1 MLEPVREFDW
11 KAEVKESD
19 RKVYK
24 LTIKDNPDIIQTD
37 GTQKEPEGVDLNI
50 GPMPFSAEDRQEV
63 SAIIA
68 QYKSTGEM
76 PKLPRNSKS
85 KRKFVVIKDSVLERA
100 KSRTA
105 KGKSPV
111 LELDK

>member
-1 MLEPVREFDW
+1 MGH
-11 KAEVKESD
+11 
-19 RKVYK
+19 
-24 LTIKDNPDIIQTD
+24 I
-37 GTQKEPEGVDLNI
+37 KEPAGVDLNV

-63 SAIIA
+63 SAIIT

-76 PKLPRNSKS
+76 PKLPRKSKS
-85 KRKFVVIKDSVLERA
+85 RRRKFVVIKDSVLERA

-111 LELDK
+111 LESDK